1 MDNITKHWD
10 ALVQGLPS
18 AQRACLP
25 QMAGITEAAALA
37 TRNLPKAD
45 LATVRN
51 EAIRIAYGKI
61 HEVEKPAG
69 FKTLLALVASRQ
81 AIKRYE
87 YIHAQKRDP
96 DQENSIEANEEY
108 KREDRDYLGDESASS
123 RREGRLQRNNRNTV
137 PQGLAELDEWTR
149 RLVVGVIC
157 RGLSHPEMAMELGE
171 NEHSIGGFLDAALS
185 KLTKILKQQ
194 DHWEKLK
201 EYMYAEAMTLK
212 SWSGC

>member
-96 DQENSIEANEEY
+96 DKETSIEANEEY
-108 KREDRDYLGDESASS
+108 EREDRDYLRDESAGPDEKAASN
-123 RREGRLQRNNRNTV
+123 EITKMLQ
-137 PQGLAELDEWTR
+137 QGLAELDEWTR

-201 EYMYAEAMTLK
+201 EYMYAER
-212 SWSGC
+212 

>member
-1 MDNITKHWD
+1 
-10 ALVQGLPS
+10 
-18 AQRACLP
+18 
-25 QMAGITEAAALA
+25 MAGITEAAALA

-96 DQENSIEANEEY
+96 DKETSIEANEEY
-108 KREDRDYLGDESASS
+108 EREDRDYLRDESAGPDEKAASN
-123 RREGRLQRNNRNTV
+123 EITKMLQ
-137 PQGLAELDEWTR
+137 QGLAALDEWTR

-201 EYMYAEAMTLK
+201 EYMYAER
-212 SWSGC
+212 